1 MQDFTDSVY
10 IIEGNDNIQPTS
22 FINFG
27 FYLEIL
33 GTRHTKKGTEYHI
46 KWEEYAETTW
56 YVYLNLLNAYN
67 CYTCLCIREPLK
79 NIPRS
84 IREYYDETGD
94 GKLPTPRVKE
104 SIKQGPF

>member
-56 YVYLNLLNAYN
+56 YVYLHLYCIHTIVIHTCSSGNHSRTSQEVLESTMRTQAMGNCQLL
-67 CYTCLCIREPLK
+67 E
-79 NIPRS
+79 
-84 IREYYDETGD
+84 
-94 GKLPTPRVKE
+94 
-104 SIKQGPF
+104 

>member
-46 KWEEYAETTW
+46 KWEEYAETT
-56 YVYLNLLNAYN
+56 
-67 CYTCLCIREPLK
+67 
-79 NIPRS
+79 
-84 IREYYDETGD
+84 
-94 GKLPTPRVKE
+94 
-104 SIKQGPF
+104 